1 MQGSGNIEKYKD
13 VVLEIQV
20 YATKAYAFIEKLSF
34 KAMLAKW
41 WMPNKAESKFDEFS
55 CKFFD
60 QKVQMNQVHELV
72 ILVYTFIYMYL
83 YIYIYYTFPI
93 WMRFLIDI

>member
-1 MQGSGNIEKYKD
+1 
-13 VVLEIQV
+13 
-20 YATKAYAFIEKLSF
+20 
-34 KAMLAKW
+34 MLAKW

-72 ILVYTFIYMYL
+72 ILVCNLIYTCISIYKLHVSHM
-83 YIYIYYTFPI
+83 
-93 WMRFLIDI
+93 DVVSH

>member
-1 MQGSGNIEKYKD
+1 MQGSAYIEKYKD
-13 VVLEIQV
+13 VIIEIQI

-72 ILVYTFIYMYL
+72 ILVYNLIYMY
-83 YIYIYYTFPI
+83 IYI
-93 WMRFLIDI
+93 

>member
-1 MQGSGNIEKYKD
+1 
-13 VVLEIQV
+13 
-20 YATKAYAFIEKLSF
+20 
-34 KAMLAKW
+34 MLAKW

-72 ILVYTFIYMYL
+72 ILVYNLLYM
-83 YIYIYYTFPI
+83 YIYI
-93 WMRFLIDI
+93 